1 MNKALLVIDF
11 INDIA
16 HPDGRI
22 AASAA
27 QVIEQD
33 AIAHANQ
40 ALAHARAHG
49 WLVVLIKV
57 GFDEGYLLQPKGS
70 PMFGR
75 ARQFGALSLADS
87 GTDFHPE
94 LDVQPGDLVLTKPR
108 VSPFYGTALE
118 LALRA
123 NRIEHLYVCG
133 VSTSWAIQGA
143 VRDGHDRDYA
153 ITILEDAC
161 AAADAAEHQASLR
174 MLGRIAEI
182 IKVAELAARD

>member
-57 GFDEGYLLQPKGS
+57 GFDEGYLLQPRGS
-70 PMFGR
+70 PC
-75 ARQFGALSLADS
+75 LAVPGSS
-87 GTDFHPE
+87 GPSPWRTAAPTFTRSSMCN
-94 LDVQPGDLVLTKPR
+94 PG
-108 VSPFYGTALE
+108 
-118 LALRA
+118 
-123 NRIEHLYVCG
+123 IWC
-133 VSTSWAIQGA
+133 
-143 VRDGHDRDYA
+143 
-153 ITILEDAC
+153 
-161 AAADAAEHQASLR
+161 
-174 MLGRIAEI
+174 
-182 IKVAELAARD
+182 

>member
-27 QVIEQD
+27 QVIEQN
-33 AIAHANQ
+33 AIVHANQ

-57 GFDEGYLLQPKGS
+57 GFDEGYLLQPRGS

-87 GTDFHPE
+87 GTDFHPD

-108 VSPFYGTALE
+108 VSPFYCTALE
-118 LALRA
+118 PALRA

-182 IKVAELAARD
+182 IKVAELAERD

>member
-87 GTDFHPE
+87 GTDFHPD

-118 LALRA
+118 PA
-123 NRIEHLYVCG
+123 
-133 VSTSWAIQGA
+133 
-143 VRDGHDRDYA
+143 
-153 ITILEDAC
+153 
-161 AAADAAEHQASLR
+161 
-174 MLGRIAEI
+174 
-182 IKVAELAARD
+182 

>member
-27 QVIEQD
+27 QVLEQD

-57 GFDEGYLLQPKGS
+57 GFDPGYLLHPKGS

-75 ARQFGALSLADS
+75 AHQFGASRWRTAAP
-87 GTDFHPE
+87 TFTRPRRATR
-94 LDVQPGDLVLTKPR
+94 DLVLTNPGSAPSTAR
-108 VSPFYGTALE
+108 RWSRRYGPIA
-118 LALRA
+118 
-123 NRIEHLYVCG
+123 
-133 VSTSWAIQGA
+133 STISI
-143 VRDGHDRDYA
+143 
-153 ITILEDAC
+153 C
-161 AAADAAEHQASLR
+161 AA
-174 MLGRIAEI
+174 
-182 IKVAELAARD
+182 

>member
-27 QVIEQD
+27 HVLEQD

-40 ALAHARAHG
+40 ALAHARAHR

-57 GFDEGYLLQPKGS
+57 GFDGGYQLQPKGS

-75 ARQFGALSLADS
+75 A
-87 GTDFHPE
+87 
-94 LDVQPGDLVLTKPR
+94 
-108 VSPFYGTALE
+108 
-118 LALRA
+118 
-123 NRIEHLYVCG
+123 
-133 VSTSWAIQGA
+133 
-143 VRDGHDRDYA
+143 
-153 ITILEDAC
+153 
-161 AAADAAEHQASLR
+161 HQ
-174 MLGRIAEI
+174 LGRS
-182 IKVAELAARD
+182 LWLTAAPTFILIWMCSPAIWC